1 MNWFIQNLTGEN
13 IIIIYEKETTFLKML
28 RSPKKDRNDF
38 KPEYIEF
45 DFLFFVLLLKISR
58 GKRSIEA
65 KIIVK

>member
-1 MNWFIQNLTGEN
+1 MIYTKFNRREYNNNNNN
-13 IIIIYEKETTFLKML
+13 IRTKKPFL

-45 DFLFFVLLLKISR
+45 DFLFFVLLKISR